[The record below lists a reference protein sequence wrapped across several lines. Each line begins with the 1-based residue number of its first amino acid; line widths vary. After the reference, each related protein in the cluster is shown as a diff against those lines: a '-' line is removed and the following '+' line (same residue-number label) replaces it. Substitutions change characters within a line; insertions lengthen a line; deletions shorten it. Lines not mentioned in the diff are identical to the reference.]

1 MKAIIS
7 AVVIAL
13 GLTSA
18 AAFAAGNSGD
28 ATVDNTT
35 INNTASARNAKA
47 EVDIGSAFGGG
58 GGFLGLGSTSNK
70 GKATVT
76 NSTINNT
83 ASARN
88 AEARVRIGSAY

>member
-18 AAFAAGNSGD
+18 AAFAAGGD
-28 ATVDNTT
+28 ATVDGTT
-35 INNTASARNAKA
+35 INNTASGRSSKA
-47 EVDIGSAFGGG
+47 EVDIGSAFGES
-58 GGFLGLGSTSNK
+58 GGFLGIGAK
-70 GKATVT
+70 GKSAHATVT

-88 AEARVRIGSAY
+88 AEARVRIGSTY